1 MKKNIIIIIFGIL
14 IFTNKIKSQDMVCF
28 YMMNTEIKHTMEEN
42 PRQKELLSGSTQN
55 NALELTNKNQF
66 KKLRETTEKIKSRL
80 SSLNLFI
87 QSIPFGWNMT
97 KFIQGSYEYQA
108 KTWQEI
114 QDAPPFVLA
123 VIPDQI
129 SFAKQ
134 LEQNVLFVYGVVASY
149 GVINEMESK
158 DRRILLE
165 FGQDEFE
172 KLYLQSIG
180 IYSKIRMAKQA
191 FAWKKNMFFA
201 SIKEDK
207 RMFDDILKQF

>member
-1 MKKNIIIIIFGIL
+1 
-14 IFTNKIKSQDMVCF
+14 MVCF

-42 PRQKELLSGSTQN
+42 PRQKDLTNGAIQN
-55 NALELTNKNQF
+55 NALELSNKSQF
-66 KKLRETTEKIKSRL
+66 KKLKETTEKIKSRL

-87 QSIPFGWNMT
+87 QSIPFAWNMT
-97 KFIQGSYEYQA
+97 KFIDGSYEYQA
-108 KTWQEI
+108 KTWKEI

-134 LEQNVLFVYGVVASY
+134 LEQNILFVYGVVATY

-158 DRRILLE
+158 ERRVLLQ

-191 FAWKKNMFFA
+191 FAWKKDMFFA

-207 RMFDDILKQF
+207 KMFDDILKQF

>member
-1 MKKNIIIIIFGIL
+1 
-14 IFTNKIKSQDMVCF
+14 MVCF

-42 PRQKELLSGSTQN
+42 PRQKDLTNGAVQN
-55 NALELTNKNQF
+55 NALELSNKNQF
-66 KKLRETTEKIKSRL
+66 KKLKETTEKIKSRL

-158 DRRILLE
+158 DRRILLQ

-191 FAWKKNMFFA
+191 FAWKRDMFFA

-207 RMFDDILKQF
+207 QMFDDILKQF

>member
-1 MKKNIIIIIFGIL
+1 
-14 IFTNKIKSQDMVCF
+14 MVCF

-42 PRQKELLSGSTQN
+42 PRQKELTNGELS
-55 NALELTNKNQF
+55 NKNQF
-66 KKLRETTEKIKSRL
+66 KKLKETAEKIKSRL

-87 QSIPFGWNMT
+87 QSIPFAWNMT
-97 KFIQGSYEYQA
+97 KFIDGSYEYQA
-108 KTWQEI
+108 KTWKEI

-134 LEQNVLFVYGVVASY
+134 LEQNILFVYGVVATY

-158 DRRILLE
+158 ERRVLLQ

-191 FAWKKNMFFA
+191 FAWKKDMFFA

-207 RMFDDILKQF
+207 KMFDDILKQF